1 MEKLIEKARQRS
13 GLQRGLETVFGMLM
27 MTAGVVGAFY
37 FELNTVLVV
46 VLVGLGG
53 VFFSKTKT
61 LEALNAF
68 KSLLPGVK

>member
-1 MEKLIEKARQRS
+1 MS
-13 GLQRGLETVFGMLM
+13 
-27 MTAGVVGAFY
+27 AGVAGTLF
-37 FELNTVLVV
+37 FELNTVLTI

-61 LEALNAF
+61 LEALDRL

>member
-1 MEKLIEKARQRS
+1 MEKLIEKAKNRSSAQRW
-13 GLQRGLETVFGMLM
+13 LETIFGMLM
-27 MTAGVVGAFY
+27 MSAGVVGAFY
-37 FELNTVLVV
+37 FELSTVIVV